1 MDQKLN
7 LKLTAKCRPP
17 FKKINGSISGHT
29 SCPEIS
35 KVLRDLAR
43 LVCLDVW
50 IWCVL
55 YYCCSFFYSRWLKA
69 QWRPKK
75 TLTHGTSNHSC
86 LKRRLLDS
94 SREARDNA
102 AGQQQMFYNYFL
114 FLDEGWLVAVLLLRS
129 FIPLHT
135 FLYFLLVIWCLYVKG
150 MHTNHKLPHFS
161 WNKLNIWLWIL
172 LYIYHVGI

>member
-17 FKKINGSISGHT
+17 FKKSMGQFRHILHVPKYQKFWGIWHGS
-29 SCPEIS
+29 
-35 KVLRDLAR
+35 
-43 LVCLDVW
+43 CLDVW

-129 FIPLHT
+129 FILLHT

-161 WNKLNIWLWIL
+161 WNKLNIWLWQL
-172 LYIYHVGI
+172 SYF